1 MEPAA
6 FTLILM
12 DKPAHPNAAKIFT
25 NWLLSREGQIAVQ
38 KEGETNDSL
47 RVDIP
52 KTDVRP
58 MIRRKERAK
67 YVITWKA
74 ESMDVEPMQKVVNQA
89 LGESRIRP

>member
-1 MEPAA
+1 VRLRA
-6 FTLILM
+6 
-12 DKPAHPNAAKIFT
+12 PNFRADDDAIDGLCF
-25 NWLLSREGQIAVQ
+25 NQ
-38 KEGETNDSL
+38 GETNDSL

-58 MIRRKERAK
+58 MMRRKEGAK

-89 LGESRIRP
+89 LGESKIRP